1 MPLPKTIKLE
11 ITLVAEKTRL
21 KYIGVK
27 DLGNLATDNFC
38 ERCFWF
44 GRHFGPFPTMF
55 PGIFNVID
63 NASKKSVYRSFFN
76 RKKLPEWLD
85 IPEVVAL
92 PRLEEVGTV
101 ETFLNRRYLVAL
113 HKKSGWILRGAP
125 DSVFKLR
132 DNTLH
137 IADFKTARY
146 TQKQDEL
153 FPVYEIQLNGYSLLA
168 HKFPISKLS
177 LVYCEPN
184 SELKDDSDFT
194 LVFKTRIV
202 PVDLKPGIIPGLLT
216 RAREIVDRKTPPQAI
231 ENCRGTCF
239 YIDKIN
245 SQPS

>member
-1 MPLPKTIKLE
+1 M
-11 ITLVAEKTRL
+11 AENRRL

-27 DLGNLATDNFC
+27 DLGNLVTTNFC
-38 ERCFWF
+38 QRCFWF

-55 PGIFNVID
+55 PGIFNVLD
-63 NASKKSVYRSFFN
+63 SVSKKSVYRSFFN

-85 IPEVVAL
+85 IPDVVQL
-92 PRLEEVGTV
+92 PRLEEIGTV
-101 ETFLNRRYLVAL
+101 ETFMNRRYLVAL

-132 DNTLH
+132 DGTLH

-168 HKFPISKLS
+168 HKFKISKLS

-184 SELKDDSDFT
+184 SEMKDDSDFT
-194 LVFKTRIV
+194 LGFTTKIV
-202 PVDLKPGIIPGLLT
+202 PIDLESEIIPGLLT
-216 RAREIVDRKTPPQAI
+216 KAREIVALKNPPPARQD
-231 ENCRGTCF
+231 CRGTCF
-239 YIDKIN
+239 YIDRIN
-245 SQPS
+245 SKPS